1 MAVIIPVRPRVATNA
16 NASGTPA
23 KFDATP
29 ENVISME
36 RSGLGSPPIVATN
49 RGDRANANAQPIGIK
64 NTFLLKQLEYVT
76 YGEAPLI
83 ICKTAHE

>member
-1 MAVIIPVRPRVATNA
+1 VATNA

-36 RSGLGSPPIVATN
+36 RSGLGSPPIVTAY
-49 RGDRANANAQPIGIK
+49 ASKKPKMPPPMA
-64 NTFLLKQLEYVT
+64 VT
-76 YGEAPLI
+76 ALMRMLNQ
-83 ICKTAHE
+83 